1 MLFLFIGR
9 LIGLLFKTIGKFFVV
24 LFESSENI
32 EDQEDIE
39 YVAKKIREDNSV
51 NDDDD
56 NQQVEDTGYEALD
69 SVDGFLDSASVTVLG
84 DSAFKFC
91 FNKDN

>member
-24 LFESSENI
+24 LFESENI

-56 NQQVEDTGYEALD
+56 NQQVEGTGL
-69 SVDGFLDSASVTVLG
+69 
-84 DSAFKFC
+84 
-91 FNKDN
+91 